1 MKKLKNL
8 LTNQNNYIDNSLV
21 AALKDCNDKP
31 PVKLIE
37 HCISLNNSYKKQ
49 NYTTVAIV
57 IRGVLDYIPTIF
69 GFANTAQVYSEL
81 QGKRTFRDALKQL
94 DQASRNLADD
104 GLHSPA
110 RKDETLKVSKLTVDN
125 LQGNLSIVL
134 SETAAQLHT
143 SDLRDEGNAKLDE
156 QRAVKPKRQKSQLEI
171 FEDYIVSKQW
181 TEQEIDGDT
190 VWICETDNLYQI
202 HKRGDYDEF
211 SEPWTQVYPDSRGS
225 GKYSVDLV
233 YAGTIIKRFTF
244 IYCDGGRISVVMPEQ
259 YTAPEHIMPN
269 VDFDD
274 PTDYR
279 EFFWEK
285 ESIKYKLMKL
295 IGSFYI
301 YKTPEGVAKHSNIAI
316 KEQIDKTR

>member
-8 LTNQNNYIDNSLV
+8 LNNRSNYVDTSLIT
-21 AALKDCNDKP
+21 ALQTCSDKP

-37 HCISLNNSYKKQ
+37 HCNSLNNSYKKQ

-81 QGKRTFRDALKQL
+81 QGKKTFKNALRQL

-125 LQGNLSIVL
+125 LQGNLNIVL
-134 SETAAQLHT
+134 DATAEQLRLN
-143 SDLRDEGNAKLDE
+143 DLRDEGNDKLAK
-156 QRAVKPKRQKSQLEI
+156 QQAIKPKRQKSQLET
-171 FEDYIVSKQW
+171 FEDYIVNKNW
-181 TEQEIDGDT
+181 TEREIDGDT
-190 VWICETDNLYQI
+190 VWICESDNLYQI

-211 SEPWTQVYPDSRGS
+211 SEPWTQVYPDKNGS

-233 YAGTIIKRFTF
+233 YAGTIIERITF
-244 IYCDGGRISVVMPEQ
+244 IYCDGGRISVVMPEL
-259 YTAPEHIMPN
+259 YVAPEHRVPN
-269 VDFDD
+269 VDWDD
-274 PTDYR
+274 KTDYR

-285 ESIKYKLMKL
+285 NSLKYKLMQL

-301 YKTPEGVAKHSNIAI
+301 YNTPEGVAKHSNIQI
-316 KEQIDKTR
+316 K

>member
-8 LTNQNNYIDNSLV
+8 LTNRNNYIETSLI
-21 AALKDCNDKP
+21 AALQNCSDKP
-31 PVKLIE
+31 PIKLLE
-37 HCISLNNSYKKQ
+37 HCTSINNSYKKQ

-57 IRGVLDYIPTIF
+57 IRGVLDYVPTIF
-69 GFANTAQVYSEL
+69 GFANTAQVYSAPN
-81 QGKRTFRDALKQL
+81 GKRTFKNALQQL

-125 LQGNLSIVL
+125 LQGNLAIVL
-134 SETAAQLHT
+134 SETATQLRT
-143 SDLRDEGNAKLDE
+143 SDLRDEGNTKLDE
-156 QRAVKPKRQKSQLEI
+156 LRAVKPKRQKSQLET
-171 FEDYIVSKQW
+171 FEDYIANKNW

-190 VWICETDNLYQI
+190 IWICESDNLYQI

-211 SEPWTQVYPDSRGS
+211 SEPWTQVYPDKNGS

-244 IYCDGGRISVVMPEQ
+244 IYCDGGRISVVMPEL
-259 YTAPEHIMPN
+259 YIAPEHRVPN
-269 VDFDD
+269 VDWDD
-274 PTDYR
+274 KTDYR
-279 EFFWEK
+279 QYHWEK
-285 ESIKYKLMKL
+285 NSLKYKLMQL

-301 YKTPEGVAKHSNIAI
+301 YNTPEGVAKHSNIEI
-316 KEQIDKTR
+316 K